1 MTPARRQSGGRTSKK
16 NQPRG
21 VVVLAGEDQNDCQ
34 ILAELIRAHR
44 PELSE
49 TAKLVRI
56 NDPVRLRRK
65 SGAELAAA
73 VRTLAGKARARALRE
88 CAELV
93 GFVVHE
99 DLDGFTDAGY
109 DRVRKALADE
119 LTRQCP
125 EFRTALAL
133 AAWESESWLL
143 LFPDAFPHVR
153 PRWKVPARLMD
164 KDTGRIKDA
173 KEQLKRGLGLPMFR
187 ESDGPAVAREAQV
200 RRLIPSPRGSNRSY
214 DDFVGDLARWT

>member
-1 MTPARRQSGGRTSKK
+1 M
-16 NQPRG
+16 
-21 VVVLAGEDQNDCQ
+21 LAGEDQNDCQ

-44 PELSE
+44 PDLSE

-73 VRTLAGKARARALRE
+73 VKTLAGKARAKALRE
-88 CAELV
+88 RAELL

-99 DLDGFTDAGY
+99 DLDGYADAGY
-109 DRVRKALADE
+109 NRIRKALADE

-153 PRWKVPARLMD
+153 PRWKVPARLLD
-164 KDTGRIKDA
+164 KDTGRIRDA
-173 KEQLKRGLGLPMFR
+173 KQELKHGLGLPVFR
-187 ESDGPAVAREAQV
+187 ESDGPAVAREAHA

-214 DDFVGDLARWT
+214 ADFVEDLTGWA